1 MTLAPLLYPV
11 FTVEHYY
18 ENEYVIREEGE
29 KLASVTDFKQA
40 EIICKRL
47 NELET
52 EVRETRHNAG
62 ASAIEM
68 CCREV

>member
-1 MTLAPLLYPV
+1 MST

-18 ENEYVIREEGE
+18 EEEYLIRENGE
-29 KLASVTDFKQA
+29 KLAIVSDFKQA

-52 EVRETRHNAG
+52 EIRETRHNAG

-68 CCREV
+68 CFREV